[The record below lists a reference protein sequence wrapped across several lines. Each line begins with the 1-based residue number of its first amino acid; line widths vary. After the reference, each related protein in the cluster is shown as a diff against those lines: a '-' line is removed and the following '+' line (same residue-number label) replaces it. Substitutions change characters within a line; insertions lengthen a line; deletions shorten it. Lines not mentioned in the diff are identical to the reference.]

1 MNNYLENL
9 NEEQRKPVLHTEGP
23 LMVIAGAGSGKTRV
37 LTYKIIH
44 LLKKGVSP
52 FNILALTFTNKAAK
66 EMKERISKLTN
77 DNQAKSIWMGTFHS
91 VFARILRSESEL
103 IGFPSNFT
111 IYDSSGNG
119 LAANFWTVGTEY
131 YELTTEEG
139 ELIRFNQEFEFEET
153 TYISTNYLNNN
164 YPVLRKINKNTIIT
178 SVDREKKNPF
188 KMTFPKNKQQFINL
202 IKQTNFKIKDIGH
215 YSFKILNNFEKEDIF
230 ILENQ

>member
-103 IGFPSNFT
+103 IGFPPNLLFMILMIQKSLF
-111 IYDSSGNG
+111 
-119 LAANFWTVGTEY
+119 
-131 YELTTEEG
+131 
-139 ELIRFNQEFEFEET
+139 Q
-153 TYISTNYLNNN
+153 IS
-164 YPVLRKINKNTIIT
+164 
-178 SVDREKKNPF
+178 
-188 KMTFPKNKQQFINL
+188 
-202 IKQTNFKIKDIGH
+202 
-215 YSFKILNNFEKEDIF
+215 
-230 ILENQ
+230 

>member
-66 EMKERISKLTN
+66 EMKQRISKLTN

-103 IGFPSNFT
+103 IGFPPNFT
-111 IYDSSGNG
+111 IYDSYDS
-119 LAANFWTVGTEY
+119 EK
-131 YELTTEEG
+131 
-139 ELIRFNQEFEFEET
+139 LISNIIKEM
-153 TYISTNYLNNN
+153 NLNKDF
-164 YPVLRKINKNTIIT
+164 YKAKGIKERGQFVLRK
-178 SVDREKKNPF
+178 EGKK
-188 KMTFPKNKQQFINL
+188 K
-202 IKQTNFKIKDIGH
+202 
-215 YSFKILNNFEKEDIF
+215 
-230 ILENQ
+230 

>member
-44 LLKKGVSP
+44 LLKKGVRP

-103 IGFPSNFT
+103 IGFPQNFT
-111 IYDSSGNG
+111 IYDSYDS
-119 LAANFWTVGTEY
+119 EK
-131 YELTTEEG
+131 
-139 ELIRFNQEFEFEET
+139 LISNIIKEM
-153 TYISTNYLNNN
+153 NLNKDF
-164 YPVLRKINKNTIIT
+164 YKAKGIKNRV
-178 SVDREKKNPF
+178 S
-188 KMTFPKNKQQFINL
+188 
-202 IKQTNFKIKDIGH
+202 
-215 YSFKILNNFEKEDIF
+215 
-230 ILENQ
+230 

>member
-66 EMKERISKLTN
+66 EMKQRISKLTN

-91 VFARILRSESEL
+91 VFARILRSES
-103 IGFPSNFT
+103 
-111 IYDSSGNG
+111 
-119 LAANFWTVGTEY
+119 
-131 YELTTEEG
+131 
-139 ELIRFNQEFEFEET
+139 
-153 TYISTNYLNNN
+153 
-164 YPVLRKINKNTIIT
+164 
-178 SVDREKKNPF
+178 
-188 KMTFPKNKQQFINL
+188 
-202 IKQTNFKIKDIGH
+202 
-215 YSFKILNNFEKEDIF
+215 
-230 ILENQ
+230 